1 MLYIKGIC
9 CNCNIFI
16 SEVKNNNC
24 YDIKI
29 KIVQLYSVNI
39 LIWIKIFLHQNVRRV
54 CTDLHL
60 HGVHLL
66 VHFVI
71 NFIFHVE
78 YSSSLHTSVIW
89 ILTIAVTIVHF
100 YWISV
105 GDRYVMWLWLTDMQK
120 VMMLLMT
127 SRSASKSAM
136 CDVSNAALGVTWIQT
151 RSAHCITW
159 IWLLS
164 LHSVRIFS
172 LVNSSANICGHA
184 LLWEPCPGV
193 ERSTSRHF
201 HLALWHVRGEVLR
214 AVLHLCP
221 MVVVRVMSHV
231 LDMF

>member
-1 MLYIKGIC
+1 MECTFLFILWLILFFTLNTAVVYMYI
-9 CNCNIFI
+9 
-16 SEVKNNNC
+16 
-24 YDIKI
+24 
-29 KIVQLYSVNI
+29 
-39 LIWIKIFLHQNVRRV
+39 
-54 CTDLHL
+54 
-60 HGVHLL
+60 
-66 VHFVI
+66 
-71 NFIFHVE
+71 
-78 YSSSLHTSVIW
+78 
-89 ILTIAVTIVHF
+89 ILTVAVTIVHF

-193 ERSTSRHF
+193 
-201 HLALWHVRGEVLR
+201 
-214 AVLHLCP
+214 LHLCP
-221 MVVVRVMSHV
+221 MVVVRVMSHA